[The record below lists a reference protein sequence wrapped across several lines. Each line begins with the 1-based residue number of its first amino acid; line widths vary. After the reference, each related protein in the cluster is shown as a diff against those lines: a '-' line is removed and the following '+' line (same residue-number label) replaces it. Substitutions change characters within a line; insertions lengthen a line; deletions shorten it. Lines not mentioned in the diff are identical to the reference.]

1 MGVLEGRFRSMGII
15 GEGWR
20 TPLGMTARRLEVD
33 ISGLHVDYG
42 VLVMQRKVAIK
53 GSPPKGHTTIT
64 LNARDL
70 GAFTQHPLFL
80 RAAATAVQGHA
91 FAFDP
96 DSVSIVH
103 HPSGG
108 GEVRFEGVWAAD
120 GERYRVLM
128 QPGGHRHHAAAAT
141 ATTGDGAAAPKKL
154 RVGAQHVPRGGG
166 APDAAA
172 AGRVAAGIADFF
184 TNMALD
190 LDGIEVTRPV
200 LSLRPWRGGSAAAGG
215 GYRGS
220 SSSDKAG
227 VVNEG
232 DVLDI
237 CMRVRIR
244 SFPPLN
250 MQF

>member
-1 MGVLEGRFRSMGII
+1 L
-15 GEGWR
+15 
-20 TPLGMTARRLEVD
+20 
-33 ISGLHVDYG
+33 
-42 VLVMQRKVAIK
+42 
-53 GSPPKGHTTIT
+53 
-64 LNARDL
+64 
-70 GAFTQHPLFL
+70 
-80 RAAATAVQGHA
+80 QGHA